1 MKVQVLLLFIFSFLP
16 ISCHIGELVDEL
28 GILRKQALFS
38 IDEGITTIH
47 NDSEQWKFVLEDLKT
62 SVDKRVQQT
71 LTYDIP
77 QIFAKAT
84 GDATSGVLCVKDAV
98 SEQVIYY
105 LESIRAELLTGVSPL
120 AYERFIDETEL
131 SIQGKASVAYRNI
144 VLWDAVQPKYFG
156 YSLELQAR
164 FYFII
169 YERQVPNGL
178 YLGLFGKYSHK
189 NATLKT
195 ASSKITFIDGFGK
208 TIGLLT
214 GWQHRFQKSMSRFVF
229 DFNFGGGYQFA
240 DFSGRF
246 SEKGKLISFL
256 DSGIVPKI
264 DFMVGFNF

>member
-1 MKVQVLLLFIFSFLP
+1 MK
-16 ISCHIGELVDEL
+16 
-28 GILRKQALFS
+28 KT
-38 IDEGITTIH
+38 ITTIFLAALCISLFGQ
-47 NDSEQWKFVLEDLKT
+47 DKKAAKVFVERRADNVLKIGALEPLF
-62 SVDKRVQQT
+62 S
-71 LTYDIP
+71 TY
-77 QIFAKAT
+77 
-84 GDATSGVLCVKDAV
+84 S
-98 SEQVIYY
+98 
-105 LESIRAELLTGVSPL
+105 L

-178 YLGLFGKYSHK
+178 YLGLFGKYSRK

-195 ASSKITFIDGFGK
+195 ASSEITFIDGFGK